1 MGLASAI
8 TKSVGIRAIDQPA
21 IVTLVSRGT
30 GYSDAEKSKDM
41 ASSTAG
47 ERSHPRPCAPSYL
60 NTELPDSKQEGEHLF
75 SSLEGI
81 SQAKDAAPGSGEQL
95 KVGNRNPTRPF
106 PHV

>member
-21 IVTLVSRGT
+21 VVTLVSRGT
-30 GYSDAEKSKDM
+30 GFPDAEKSKDM

-60 NTELPDSKQEGEHLF
+60 NTELLGSKQEGEHLF

-81 SQAKDAAPGSGEQL
+81 PRPRMQHLEVGSS
-95 KVGNRNPTRPF
+95 
-106 PHV
+106 